1 MADENTEKIVEQKA
15 ITSGESIAAQAD
27 GVVSN
32 TENQSVHSQATAP
45 FKVSQKNS
53 TTMESLSDQ
62 KIEEIKANGGFQK
75 FEIVGLDSSDG
86 KLIAAKGDKPK
97 EAKEKLTPKD
107 GQVLS
112 LNDFLF
118 KYKSPIVDAYEKSL
132 KLKDGQPG
140 KSQVLEDIFD
150 RIIHCPWADQI
161 HIKFNSKAN
170 NPEYDQKSS
179 TITIKLNDSTERQ
192 IENFSHEGFH
202 STHQFLSKLY
212 DHGVL
217 EKEDYLDVWMQ
228 GELNSMLTEVKV
240 YRQLGHTG
248 PPPRFNFFDSSGK
261 EAFIELDTYLKTH
274 TKEQLINLLQ
284 TVQPVGMNAR
294 PYGEHYMSFYDRYVR
309 NFNVNKP
316 AVDEYIGKWVASKDS
331 KGKYRERGDI

>member
-1 MADENTEKIVEQKA
+1 MTEEKTEKIVEQKA
-15 ITSGESIAAQAD
+15 LTSGESVAAQAD

-45 FKVSQKNS
+45 YKISQKDS
-53 TTMESLSDQ
+53 TTMESLSDE
-62 KIEEIKANGGFQK
+62 KIDEIKAKGGFQK

-86 KLIAAKGDKPK
+86 NLIASKGDKPN
-97 EAKEKLTPKD
+97 EAEKLTPKD

-112 LNDFLF
+112 LNDFLH

-132 KLKDGQPG
+132 KLKEGQPG
-140 KSQVLEDIFD
+140 KSKVLEDILD
-150 RIIHCPWADQI
+150 RMIHCPWADQI
-161 HIKFNSKAN
+161 HIKYNSKAN
-170 NPEYDQKSS
+170 NPEYDQKNS
-179 TITIKLNDSTERQ
+179 TITIKPNDSAEKQ

-217 EKEDYLDVWMQ
+217 RKEDFLDVWMQ
-228 GELNSMLTEVKV
+228 GELDSMLTEVKV
-240 YRQLGHTG
+240 YRQLGHTEQA
-248 PPPRFNFFDSSGK
+248 PRFNYFGSSGE
-261 EAFIELDTYLKTH
+261 EAYIELDTYLKTH

-294 PYGEHYMSFYDRYVR
+294 PYGEHYMSFYDSYVK

-316 AVDEYIGKWVASKDS
+316 AVDEYIRKWVASKDS
-331 KGKYRERGDI
+331 NGKNRQRSDI